1 MPIVPTYSSPQVA
14 PASVPAAYDPG
25 LNSRL
30 LAEGAANSGR
40 QLQSLGRAI
49 QGVGDVATNEA
60 VDAQMM
66 ANQVRVDAALN
77 QVRQAQQDL
86 TYDPQNGYAV
96 KKGAAALDPDPLGRS
111 LPQQY
116 GEQLQDTISSVSAGL
131 GNDAQRRVFTE
142 QANGIAT
149 QFTGNVQRHMMQ
161 EFTNFGLETQQ
172 GTIKLAA
179 DSAKL
184 NWSNPDQI
192 APQIESAKAAVW
204 KAGQISGEPANLT
217 AAKIQA
223 TTSAIHTG
231 VIDAALQNNNPAY
244 ALAYIEAKKGEM
256 TADDLLK
263 ANSIVK
269 QDVRARVATGTAMA
283 AMNSLQT
290 RLAPTDADRVKAI
303 TAQTESNNRETNPDG
318 SVVTSSAGAKGSMQ
332 VMDAT
337 NKDPGYGVKPAQDD
351 SLAERK
357 RVGQDYIMA
366 LAKNYGGDMAK
377 AWAAYN
383 AGPGTV
389 DKAIAA
395 AAKSG
400 SPGGWMDAMAQF
412 QTPAKNKETTNY
424 VATNMAALQKQ
435 QTTSAPIPS
444 MQDVH
449 DNIRTQLGPNPDPR
463 LLQASLAEGTRQYED
478 FMKNR
483 KTQGEN
489 ATVAAQQWL
498 IQNNG
503 NMAAL
508 PPNLASAVTQFAPD
522 KYDNLVDFSKKIAKG
537 ENVTHMPAY
546 LDAVAHPE
554 DLAKMPDSVFNHFVT
569 VNFSQTDGK
578 QIAKLRQDEINGKD
592 DQSAGSLNRPALNT
606 ALNSRLTAIGIN
618 PTPKDLGEK
627 ARVGS
632 IQKFVTDG
640 IFQQQQQLGRKMTA
654 QEVSDYVDTTMAK
667 NVQFRSTFLGFDTGA
682 TQQNLMNMKVADIP
696 SASLTSI
703 RTALA
708 QAGNTKPTDDQIL
721 RTYWTS
727 KSKNGR

>member
-1 MPIVPTYSSPQVA
+1 MPTVPTYSSPQIA
-14 PASVPAAYDPG
+14 PTGVPSAYDPG

-30 LAEGAANSGR
+30 LAEGSGTAR
-40 QLQSLGRAI
+40 QLQSLGKAV
-49 QGVGDVATNEA
+49 QGVGDLVTNEA

-77 QVRQAQQDL
+77 QVRQAQQNL
-86 TYDPQNGYAV
+86 TYDPQNGYAT

-116 GEQLQDTISSVSAGL
+116 GEQLQDTIGSVSAGL
-131 GNDAQRRVFTE
+131 GNDAQRRVFME

-149 QFTGNVQRHMMQ
+149 QFTGNVQRHMLQ
-161 EFTNFGLETQQ
+161 EFTSFGLETQQ
-172 GTIKLAA
+172 GTVRLAA
-179 DSAKL
+179 DAAKL
-184 NWSNPDQI
+184 NWSDPGQI

-223 TTSAIHTG
+223 TTSAIHAG

-244 ALAYIEAKKGEM
+244 ALAYMEAKKGEM

-269 QDVRARVATGTAMA
+269 SDVRARVATGTAMA

-303 TAQTESNNRETNPDG
+303 TAQTESGNRDTNPDG
-318 SVVTSSAGAKGSMQ
+318 SIVTSPKGAKGSMQ
-332 VMDAT
+332 VLDGT

-366 LAKNYGGDMAK
+366 LAKNYSGDMSK

-389 DKAIAA
+389 DKAIASA
-395 AAKSG
+395 TKAGDPSG
-400 SPGGWMDAMAQF
+400 WLDAMSQF
-412 QTPAKNKETTNY
+412 QSAKNNKETLNY
-424 VATNMAALQKQ
+424 VASNMSALQKQ
-435 QTTSAPIPS
+435 QTSSAPIPS
-444 MQDVH
+444 LQDVH
-449 DNIRTQLGPNPDPR
+449 DNIRAQLGPNPDPR
-463 LLQASLAEGTRQYED
+463 LLQASLAEGSRQYED
-478 FMKNR
+478 FSKNR
-483 KTQGEN
+483 KVQGEN
-489 ATVAAQQWL
+489 AMVAAQQWL

-503 NMAAL
+503 NMAGL
-508 PPNLASAVTQFAPD
+508 PPGLSSAVTQFAPD
-522 KYDNLVDFSKKIAKG
+522 KFDNLIDFSKKVAKG
-537 ENVTHMPAY
+537 ENVTNMPAY

-554 DLAKMPDSVFNHFVT
+554 DLAKMPDSTFNHFVT

-654 QEVSDYVDTTMAK
+654 QEVGDFVDTTMAK
-667 NVQFRSTFLGFDTGA
+667 NVQFRTTFLGIDTGS
-682 TQQNLMNMKVADIP
+682 TQQNMMNMKVGDIP
-696 SASLTSI
+696 SASLTGI
-703 RTALA
+703 RSALA
-708 QAGNTKPTDDQIL
+708 LAGNTKPTDDQIL